1 LRKFIFFIF
10 LVSCSSSRITTVNFL
25 SDSSI
30 IYDKV
35 KLSYN
40 DSNNKIVLRGKFS
53 IVKDSVIN
61 FVFWGPLGMEVISGK
76 IGNSLA
82 LKSQF
87 SDSLNSQVYVKIFD
101 TFGLELNRTMVENL
115 LLLNSANLY
124 KLLLNSRPQNVIV
137 QFSSKNLITDVI
149 TLIDNNN
156 KSTSMITFI
165 KRERFP
171 LEIFIEYIR
180 KDYFLKVRL
189 EVFNARK

>member
-115 LLLNSANLY
+115 LLFNSANLY

>member
-1 LRKFIFFIF
+1 MRKFIFFIF

-115 LLLNSANLY
+115 LLFNSANLY